1 MITFKLLDNTTS
13 KENFVQIN
21 PVHIVLSETVVDIDW
36 VGEIY
41 SQCHLAYTTYHL
53 VTGKQLQVCVVL
65 PVTDYLYNRETDK
78 WDIPCKTSREDFIE
92 SLTNGLSFNTTF
104 IKWSK

>member
-1 MITFKLLDNTTS
+1 MIKFKLLDNTTS
-13 KENFVQIN
+13 KEAFVQIN
-21 PVHIVLSETVVDIDW
+21 PVHIVSSETVVDTDW
-36 VGEIY
+36 VEELN
-41 SQCHLAYTTYHL
+41 SQCHLAYSTYHL

-78 WDIPCKTSREDFIE
+78 WDIPHEIPREDFIE
-92 SLTNGLSFNTTF
+92 SLTNSLNFNVTF